1 MKTFADSRGF
11 KLYFQNIKSAMESAF
26 LRMQAKTVESYNS
39 STWYLKTLHA
49 SMQGYFGHEYID
61 TLKNYWELF
70 PWNTCTHVHILE
82 QLHRDSMYT
91 LRTYVH
97 TVYNLN
103 DVNLYTWRTHIK
115 LMSIQMYTHHS
126 SSCTQ
131 DVHIPQ
137 LLYKQHVHI
146 LKLTIHT

>member
-1 MKTFADSRGF
+1 MSWRAWRNLLTSWVSNYIFKNIGSDIESSFLKMKTFAVSRGF

-26 LRMQAKTVESYNS
+26 LRMQAKAVESYHS

-49 SMQGYFGHEYID
+49 YMQGYFGHEYID

-97 TVYNLN
+97 TVY
-103 DVNLYTWRTHIK
+103 K
-115 LMSIQMYTHHS
+115 LEW
-126 SSCTQ
+126 C
-131 DVHIPQ
+131 
-137 LLYKQHVHI
+137 
-146 LKLTIHT
+146 